1 MPITISLSFES
12 PFQSLSFKALQFPLI
27 SLDFLESDRHG
38 SVSMHRDNYPRPAF
52 RNQGCFENFENSEKK
67 KDLKNGPKAMIRG
80 KSMHIFSAQFQ
91 IFFGRLVHWWYIA
104 TVFRWTFR
112 PMCILPSILLI
123 LLSNYFWF
131 CSFPGLSSSNNAL
144 QMISLLAD
152 QG

>member
-38 SVSMHRDNYPRPAF
+38 SVSMHRDNYPRPVF
-52 RNQGCFENFENSEKK
+52 QNQGCSKNSEKGK
-67 KDLKNGPKAMIRG
+67 KGPKAMIRG
-80 KSMHIFSAQFQ
+80 KSMHHIFSAQFQ

-112 PMCILPSILLI
+112 PVCILPSILLI

-144 QMISLLAD
+144 QMISLSAD